1 MSDLGGPILRSQI
14 RPFENSNSV
23 SVSNSVINWIIF
35 FPCIFVKL
43 RQGSGKY
50 RQGMVIKRS
59 LKASERP

>member
-23 SVSNSVINWIIF
+23 SVSYSVINWIIF

-43 RQGSGKY
+43 RQGSGHQASIGK
-50 RQGMVIKRS
+50 GWS
-59 LKASERP
+59 LKGP